1 MKNFQN
7 DIDKLVSSILNE
19 EIDAKVRKIMETKG
33 SFEDGRD
40 NIDVAEPKGKITAA
54 DFKKLRDA
62 KSHKKEV
69 EEFFM
74 DDDSEEEEAEEL
86 SQNEPT
92 YVGRGLKDNKI
103 MSKLKDALRN
113 RFNDEDEEELDF
125 ETDWSRLEEDEDM
138 DDYSD
143 DLSSY
148 DTNGDFMGLSKP
160 MGDMEIYEDEDYY
173 DEDDSDWT
181 EIELDDETD
190 WTKLEED
197 EANEGNAFSGARA
210 KAIEDGKDTFE
221 VDGKMYHVKGEHS
234 EGECTE
240 CGDNRMYESEDK
252 WIQKTDMKKGA
263 LHKKLG
269 IPEGDKIPKSKLNS
283 IKKDLMAKAK
293 GDKKLSAAD
302 SKLLK
307 QVNMALTL
315 GGLKESRN
323 TLSLTENELIDM
335 IERIVKEEMVKDPA
349 EKDNFKVN
357 KPQGLKK
364 TEKAQ
369 GESKK
374 ENDDYTQE
382 VVKKMK
388 DYMKDMFSGG
398 KGYEENPD
406 DFPQS
411 NYDMEKEH
419 NEMKYHPSDAVEE
432 YIEAFA
438 YPGMTNLVYD
448 EIKPEDKNIEKQIKG
463 DSKNGNAITGKD
475 GKALGNVSK
484 RSEKVG
490 DRFKKNFDEN
500 LYGAEQQK
508 ASYKRQSQPVDVA
521 GNGKTSGSLK
531 SKQGSDKSKQGSD
544 KSSSINKAS
553 KILNTLESTEDKAT
567 KIIKEDLQK
576 MMGLIS
582 YDRKTQ

>member
-1 MKNFQN
+1 MRNFQN

-19 EIDAKVRKIMETKG
+19 EIDTKVRKIMETKG
-33 SFEDGRD
+33 SFDDGRD

-69 EEFFM
+69 EEFFI

-103 MSKLKDALRN
+103 MSKLKNAIRS
-113 RFNDEDEEELDF
+113 FNDEDEEELDI
-125 ETDWSRLEEDEDM
+125 ETDWSQLEEDEDY
-138 DDYSD
+138 DYKESD
-143 DLSSY
+143 
-148 DTNGDFMGLSKP
+148 N
-160 MGDMEIYEDEDYY
+160 EDN
-173 DEDDSDWT
+173 DWQ
-181 EIELDDETD
+181 ELDLDDETD

-197 EANEGNAFSGARA
+197 EATEGNAFTGALANA
-210 KAIEDGKDTFE
+210 KKSGKDSFE
-221 VDGKMYHVKGEHS
+221 VDGKEYNV
-234 EGECTE
+234 
-240 CGDNRMYESEDK
+240 NESEDK
-252 WIQKTDMKKGA
+252 WIQKTNMKKGG
-263 LHKKLG
+263 LHKALG
-269 IPEGDKIPKSKLNS
+269 IPEGNKIPKSKLNS
-283 IKKDLMAKAK
+283 IKKDLMSKAK

-302 SKLLK
+302 AKLLK

-315 GGLKESRN
+315 GGLNESKN
-323 TLSLTENELIDM
+323 TLSLNENELIDM
-335 IERIVKEEMVKDPA
+335 IEKIVQEQIVKDIA
-349 EKDNFKVN
+349 EKENFKVN

-374 ENDDYTQE
+374 ENDDYSKE

-388 DYMKDMFSGG
+388 DYMKDMYMGG
-398 KGYEENPD
+398 KGYEANPD

-432 YIEAFA
+432 YIEAFS

-448 EIKPEDKNIEKQIKG
+448 EIKPDDEMITKQIKG
-463 DSKNGNAITGKD
+463 DSKNGNAITSKD

-500 LYGAEQQK
+500 LYGAEQMNV
-508 ASYKRQSQPVDVA
+508 SYKRQPQPVDVA
-521 GNGKTSGSLK
+521 GSKKQNGSLK
-531 SKQGSDKSKQGSD
+531 SIKSNSTG
-544 KSSSINKAS
+544 KAE
-553 KILNTLESTEDKAT
+553 KIMNQLESVESKAT
-567 KIIKEDLQK
+567 KIINEDLQK
-576 MMGLIS
+576 MKNLIS

>member
-1 MKNFQN
+1 MKNFQES
-7 DIDKLVSSILNE
+7 IDNLVNKILNE
-19 EIDAKVRKIMETKG
+19 EIDAKVKQIMENKG
-33 SFEDGRD
+33 EWEEELHGGQSK
-40 NIDVAEPKGKITAA
+40 IDVAEPKGKITAA

-69 EEFFM
+69 EEYFVH
-74 DDDSEEEEAEEL
+74 DEEEEAEEL

-92 YVGRGLKDNKI
+92 YVGMGLKDNKV
-103 MSKLKDALRN
+103 MAKLKNALRS
-113 RFNDEDEEELDF
+113 FNDEDEEELDI
-125 ETDWSRLEEDEDM
+125 ETDWSQLEEDMDMDFEDEEDM
-138 DDYSD
+138 DTEYSD
-143 DLSSY
+143 
-148 DTNGDFMGLSKP
+148 
-160 MGDMEIYEDEDYY
+160 
-173 DEDDSDWT
+173 DDSDWT
-181 EIELDDETD
+181 EIDLDDETD
-190 WTKLEED
+190 WSQLEED
-197 EANEGNAFSGARA
+197 EATEGNAFTGALA
-210 KAIEDGKDTFE
+210 KAKASGKDSFE
-221 VDGKMYHVKGEHS
+221 VDGKEYNV
-234 EGECTE
+234 
-240 CGDNRMYESEDK
+240 NESEDK

-269 IPEGDKIPKSKLNS
+269 IPEGQKIPKSKLNS

-315 GGLKESRN
+315 GGLKESKN
-323 TLSLTENELIDM
+323 SLKLTESELIDM
-335 IERIVKEEMVKDPA
+335 IENIILQEQNKVEDKA
-349 EKDNFKVN
+349 EKDNFRMV

-374 ENDDYTQE
+374 ENDDYTQD

-388 DYMKDMFSGG
+388 EYMKDMYMGG

-448 EIKPEDKNIEKQIKG
+448 EIKPDDEMIEKQIKG
-463 DSKNGNAITGKD
+463 DSKNGNAVTGKD

-490 DRFKKNFDEN
+490 ERFKKNFDDN
-500 LYGAEQQK
+500 LYGAEQMNV
-508 ASYKRQSQPVDVA
+508 SYKRQPQPVDVA
-521 GNGKTSGSLK
+521 GSKKQNGSLK
-531 SKQGSDKSKQGSD
+531 SIKSTSTDKAQ
-544 KSSSINKAS
+544 
-553 KILNTLESTEDKAT
+553 KIMNQLESVETKAT
-567 KIIKEDLQK
+567 KIINEDLQK
-576 MMGLIS
+576 MMNLIS

>member
-1 MKNFQN
+1 MKNFQEG
-7 DIDKLVSSILNE
+7 IDNLVTKILNE
-19 EIDAKVRKIMETKG
+19 EIDAKVKKIMETKG
-33 SFEDGRD
+33 EWEEELHGGQSK
-40 NIDVAEPKGKITAA
+40 IDVAEPKGKITAA

-69 EEFFM
+69 EEYFV
-74 DDDSEEEEAEEL
+74 DDEEIEDAEEL

-92 YVGRGLKDNKI
+92 YVGMGLKDNKI
-103 MSKLKDALRN
+103 MSKLKNALRS
-113 RFNDEDEEELDF
+113 FNDEDEEELDI

-138 DDYSD
+138 E
-143 DLSSY
+143 
-148 DTNGDFMGLSKP
+148 F
-160 MGDMEIYEDEDYY
+160 EDY
-173 DEDDSDWT
+173 DEMGFDSEDDSDWQ
-181 EIELDDETD
+181 ELDLDDESD
-190 WTKLEED
+190 WSQLEED
-197 EANEGNAFSGARA
+197 EATEGNAFSGARA

-221 VDGKMYHVKGEHS
+221 VDGKTYKVKGESS
-234 EGECTE
+234 EG
-240 CGDNRMYESEDK
+240 MYESEDK

-269 IPEGDKIPKSKLNS
+269 IPEGQKIPKSKLNS

-293 GDKKLSAAD
+293 GDKKLSASD

-315 GGLKESRN
+315 GDLKESKN
-323 TLSLTENELIDM
+323 SLKLTENELIDM
-335 IERIVKEEMVKDPA
+335 IEKIVLQEQEKSEVKDKA
-349 EKDNFKVN
+349 EKDNFKMV

-374 ENDDYTQE
+374 ENDDYTQD

-388 DYMKDMFSGG
+388 DYMKDMYMGG
-398 KGYEENPD
+398 KGYEANPD

-419 NEMKYHPSDAVEE
+419 NEMKYHPSEAVEE

-448 EIKPEDKNIEKQIKG
+448 EIKPDEEMIEKQIKG
-463 DSKNGNAITGKD
+463 DSKNGNAVTSKD

-484 RSEKVG
+484 RSQKTGE
-490 DRFKKNFDEN
+490 RFKKNFDEN

-508 ASYKRQSQPVDVA
+508 ASYKRQPQPVDVA
-521 GNGKTSGSLK
+521 GDGKLGGSLK
-531 SKQGSDKSKQGSD
+531 SKKGSDESKQGAD
-544 KSSSINKAS
+544 KTSSINKAN

-576 MMGLIS
+576 MMNLIS

>member
-1 MKNFQN
+1 MKNFQES
-7 DIDKLVSSILNE
+7 IDSLVSKILNE
-19 EIDAKVRKIMETKG
+19 EIDAKVKQIMENKG
-33 SFEDGRD
+33 EWEEELHGGQSK
-40 NIDVAEPKGKITAA
+40 IDVAEPKGKITAA

-62 KSHKKEV
+62 KSHKEEV
-69 EEFFM
+69 EEFFI
-74 DDDSEEEEAEEL
+74 DNDSEEEEAEEL

-92 YVGRGLKDNKI
+92 YVGKGLKDNEI
-103 MSKLKDALRN
+103 MSKLKNAILS
-113 RFNDEDEEELDF
+113 RFNDEDEEELDI
-125 ETDWSRLEEDEDM
+125 ETDWSRLEEDEFE
-138 DDYSD
+138 DDEEFTD
-143 DLSSY
+143 
-148 DTNGDFMGLSKP
+148 
-160 MGDMEIYEDEDYY
+160 Y
-173 DEDDSDWT
+173 DEDDSDWQ
-181 EIELDDETD
+181 EIDLDDETD
-190 WTKLEED
+190 WSQLEED
-197 EANEGNAFSGARA
+197 EATEGNAFSGALAQAR
-210 KAIEDGKDTFE
+210 KSGKDSFE
-221 VDGKMYHVKGEHS
+221 VDGKEYKV
-234 EGECTE
+234 
-240 CGDNRMYESEDK
+240 NESEDK

-269 IPEGDKIPKSKLNS
+269 IPEGQKIPKSKLNS

-315 GGLKESRN
+315 GNIKESKN
-323 TLSLTENELIDM
+323 VLKLTENELIDM
-335 IERIVKEEMVKDPA
+335 IERIVLQEQSDVKDIA
-349 EKDNFKVN
+349 EKDNFKMV

-374 ENDDYTQE
+374 ENDDYTKE

-388 DYMKDMFSGG
+388 DYMKDMTMGG

-463 DSKNGNAITGKD
+463 DSMNGNAVTGKD

-484 RSEKVG
+484 RSQKTGE
-490 DRFKKNFDEN
+490 RFKKNFDEN

-508 ASYKRQSQPVDVA
+508 ASYKRQPQPVDVA
-521 GNGKTSGSLK
+521 GDGKLGGSLK
-531 SKQGSDKSKQGSD
+531 SKKGSSDESKQGAD
-544 KSSSINKAS
+544 KSSSINKAT

-576 MMGLIS
+576 MMNLIS

>member
-33 SFEDGRD
+33 SFDDGRD

-69 EEFFM
+69 EEFFI
-74 DDDSEEEEAEEL
+74 DDSEEEEEAEEL

-92 YVGRGLKDNKI
+92 YVGMGLKDNKI
-103 MSKLKDALRN
+103 MSKLKNALRN
-113 RFNDEDEEELDF
+113 RFNDEDEEELDI
-125 ETDWSRLEEDEDM
+125 ETDWSRLEEDED
-138 DDYSD
+138 Y
-143 DLSSY
+143 
-148 DTNGDFMGLSKP
+148 
-160 MGDMEIYEDEDYY
+160 YED
-173 DEDDSDWT
+173 DDSDWS
-181 EIELDDETD
+181 EIDLDIETD
-190 WTKLEED
+190 WNQLEED

-210 KAIEDGKDTFE
+210 KAIEDGEDTFE
-221 VDGKMYHVKGEHS
+221 VDGETYHVKGEHG

-240 CGDNRMYESEDK
+240 CGDKGMYESEDK

-269 IPEGDKIPKSKLNS
+269 IPEGQKIPKSKLNS
-283 IKKDLMAKAK
+283 IKKDLTAKAK

-335 IERIVKEEMVKDPA
+335 IEMIVKEEMVKDIA

-398 KGYEENPD
+398 NGYEENPD

-463 DSKNGNAITGKD
+463 DAKNGNAVTGKD

-484 RSEKVG
+484 RSTKVG

-521 GNGKTSGSLK
+521 GNAKTNGSLN
-531 SKQGSDKSKQGSD
+531 SKKGSDSSKQGSD
-544 KSSSINKAS
+544 KSSSINKAT